1 MAICKNCGEKNLL
14 QSDIVGNHC
23 IYCSGYDEN
32 EIEELIKK
40 TKEKEGNE

>member
-14 QSDIVGNHC
+14 QSDICGDKC
-23 IYCSGYDEN
+23 IYCAGYDAN
-32 EIEELIKK
+32 EIDELIKK